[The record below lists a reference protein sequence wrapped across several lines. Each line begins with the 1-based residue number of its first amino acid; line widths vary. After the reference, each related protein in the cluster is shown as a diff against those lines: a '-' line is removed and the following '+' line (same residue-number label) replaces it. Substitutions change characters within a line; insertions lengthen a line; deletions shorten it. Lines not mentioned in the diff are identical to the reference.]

1 MKDFFKQLFA
11 YNHHVNQKLGDVYI
25 GYPHKISE
33 RAIKLYSHI
42 INAHHIWNH
51 RIIAEQ
57 ATFGVWQ
64 EQPVSA
70 FHSIDSLNNED
81 SLQILEGYDL
91 NLSINYTNTSG
102 LTFNNSIGDTL
113 FHIINHSTYHRAQ
126 IAIEF
131 KLNGIDPLLTDYIVY
146 KR

>member
-11 YNHHVNQKLGDVYI
+11 YNHHVNQKLADVFNA
-25 GYPHKISE
+25 YPHKTSE
-33 RAIKLYSHI
+33 RAIKLFSHI

-51 RIIAEQ
+51 RIVSRQ
-57 ATFGVWQ
+57 ATVGVWEMQ
-64 EQPVSA
+64 AVSA
-70 FHSIDSLNNED
+70 LEGIDSINYNE

-91 NLSINYTNTSG
+91 SLSINYTNTSG

-113 FHIINHSTYHRAQ
+113 FHVINHSTYHRAQ
-126 IAIEF
+126 IATEF
-131 KLNGIDPLLTDYIVY
+131 KLNGIDPLLTDYILY